1 MARFDLVA
9 PFTAAIMFYAIAP
22 LLGRQVK
29 AAIQRVMASE
39 RQHGDEV
46 PPGTIPIYLAP
57 ESIEDYIDFAVDAVQ
72 VYPVFLLP
80 IVGAIYAFSASTPAG
95 LSVTLLLAAVVLA
108 VGMNAWV
115 TSSSPVDYVSRRWHG
130 YSVITLIGMAFN
142 AVALVLVLAL
152 S

>member
-1 MARFDLVA
+1 VARFELVA
-9 PFTAAIMFYAIAP
+9 PFAAAIMFYAIAP

-29 AAIQRVMASE
+29 AAIRRVIASE
-39 RQHGDEV
+39 RKPGDE

-130 YSVITLIGMAFN
+130 YSLITLIGMVFN